1 MKKNLTVIASASF
14 LFGVNS
20 SLSAEVLPDLV
31 KAYSLDELV
40 ESVETEVS
48 NLKDAFNLTV
58 SETVKGVNKTESS
71 LQAQENVR
79 YLNEHQRKANE
90 RERIANENARIASE
104 LERKDT
110 FDTLVDS
117 EVIEQTVVQEVAEK
131 YQEIEA
137 LNAPEMVSFR
147 QQLADI
153 DSVKIGG
160 NVLAGMDN
168 LGQDI
173 KTAITGGSVAVI
185 GGESVGYNN
194 FSRGFKEGFG
204 ALVQNFDAWSQGY
217 YNHTSG
223 AFYPASSDQ
232 KYLTLNCVE
241 GDRFKFTL
249 RPNTTSVAAL
259 IVKNA
264 GGAIIAYLNS
274 ATEYTDYEYVVP
286 ANATTITFQRTFGT
300 NQYPYSLFKFTF
312 TNMARQ
318 DDMIDAT
325 SKITQIRSSIYGFD
339 YEEVGAVY
347 TTGYRGA
354 NGTLWPA
361 ADEYLN
367 TEIACVPGEKFKISA
382 VIAVTTVPLILAYN
396 DAVKLSTVTGLTSY
410 TEYEYT
416 VPDYTTKIIVN
427 VKSRSGAT
435 NYAYSIK
442 KQVDVDYVQKL
453 VPLIKNVPQN
463 HIICPGDSLTAGANT
478 TADAYKY
485 PQYLQTLITDGSE
498 VHNFGV
504 GGEASPSIAMRQGG
518 LPLFVKPFTIPA
530 TVTAT
535 EINLYND
542 VNVAVTL
549 ALQGSAGL
557 NPVTINGVQGAI
569 SYTSS
574 KFYFTRSAPGSETV
588 VSRPSRVITS
598 GMGYKGGTLV
608 IWSGTNDSYG
618 VTDAIALSDKLIKSA
633 KTMIDYNGTDNYIII
648 GLISKNYCA
657 VVAEVNIL
665 LAKEFG
671 NHFLDIRKYLL
682 DYGLAD
688 AEITPTTQDTTDIA
702 SGEIPLSLRS
712 DSVHLNDYGYPIVAQ
727 QTYKKGV
734 ELDYWK

>member
-1 MKKNLTVIASASF
+1 MADLINAADSLNAGRGKINAIIKTADAAVKTAANAATTANEAKTTANSVQTQLDTIILVDGASDAEVVQSRVDKDGNLYETLKSRLDSEKSTIDESLV
-14 LFGVNS
+14 
-20 SLSAEVLPDLV
+20 SLS
-31 KAYSLDELV
+31 S
-40 ESVETEVS
+40 
-48 NLKDAFNLTV
+48 
-58 SETVKGVNKTESS
+58 
-71 LQAQENVR
+71 
-79 YLNEHQRKANE
+79 
-90 RERIANENARIASE
+90 
-104 LERKDT
+104 
-110 FDTLVDS
+110 
-117 EVIEQTVVQEVAEK
+117 
-131 YQEIEA
+131 
-137 LNAPEMVSFR
+137 
-147 QQLADI
+147 QLADI

-286 ANATTITFQRTFGT
+286 ANATTITFQRTYGT

-339 YEEVGAVY
+339 YEEVDAVY
-347 TTGYRGA
+347 TTGYRDA

-485 PQYLQTLITDGSE
+485 PQYLQTLITDGSV

-518 LPLFVKPFTIPA
+518 LPLFVKPFTIPT

-542 VNVAVTL
+542 INVAVTL

-574 KFYFTRSAPGSETV
+574 KFYFTRSAPGAETV
-588 VSRPSRVITS
+588 VTRPSRVITS

-633 KTMIDYNGTDNYIII
+633 RTMIDYNGTDNYIII

-688 AEITPTTQDTTDIA
+688 AGITPTTQDTTDIA
-702 SGEIPLSLRS
+702 NGEIPLSLRS
-712 DSVHLNDYGYPIVAQ
+712 DSVHLNDFGYPIVAQ
-727 QTYKKGV
+727 QAYKKGI
-734 ELDYWK
+734 ELDYWE